1 MTNLGVEDDGFLW
14 MNISPPKKSKI
25 NVAAQNKSD
34 ILLIVLGGT
43 AARSIIRWGG
53 LHFFNTQ
60 IFSGLPKGL
69 CGELGGDSCRSQYRV
84 AHTVEKL
91 FVIWAKGGEGAA
103 TGDGVLV
110 GEVVGT
116 EPHSR
121 SHGLEF
127 RHAGQSVFRF
137 EELSRMEGLQDA
149 RLVSEFSESYFKFGF
164 PFVLGMICGDHDTS
178 RAPSLFGKPTDFENE
193 IALLLT
199 ESADFGP
206 RVGFEAG

>member
-1 MTNLGVEDDGFLW
+1 M
-14 MNISPPKKSKI
+14 
-25 NVAAQNKSD
+25 
-34 ILLIVLGGT
+34 
-43 AARSIIRWGG
+43 
-53 LHFFNTQ
+53 
-60 IFSGLPKGL
+60 
-69 CGELGGDSCRSQYRV
+69 
-84 AHTVEKL
+84 EKL
-91 FVIWAKGGEGAA
+91 FVIWAQGGEGAA

-178 RAPSLFGKPTDFENE
+178 RAPCLFGKPTDFEKSQRVVMKGSMVGETFECQE
-193 IALLLT
+193 IILKCPSKYTDEKGPGAPRMTT
-199 ESADFGP
+199 ETPMKAT
-206 RVGFEAG
+206 E

>member
-1 MTNLGVEDDGFLW
+1 MTNLALRMMFFATEYLA
-14 MNISPPKKSKI
+14 PQKKSKI

-34 ILLIVLGGT
+34 TFLIVLGGT

-91 FVIWAKGGEGAA
+91 FVIWAQGGEGAA

-127 RHAGQSVFRF
+127 RHAGQSVFCF
-137 EELSRMEGLQDA
+137 EELSRMEGLKDA
-149 RLVSEFSESYFKFGF
+149 RLVGEFGEGCFEFGF
-164 PFVLGMICGDHDTS
+164 PFDLGMICGDHDTS
-178 RAPSLFGKPTDFENE
+178 RAPSLF
-193 IALLLT
+193 
-199 ESADFGP
+199 
-206 RVGFEAG
+206 